1 MHAVSRS
8 LSMEVLCPIA
18 AYGGKRRA
26 RSPAISSEMTQ
37 LCLTI
42 IAAVATVLA
51 TAVFL
56 ESPLV
61 GVGIVL
67 IVAATLAS
75 VIERRG
81 ARGLHILWPKWPSVW
96 WHAPRPTKWYEP
108 AYYYP
113 VYVPDHCQH
122 NPRDGWMRHDRP
134 SRLPDQA

>member
-18 AYGGKRRA
+18 AYGGRRRA
-26 RSPAISSEMTQ
+26 RSLAISSEMTQ

-51 TAVFL
+51 TTVFM

-67 IVAATLAS
+67 IVAATWAS
-75 VIERRG
+75 VIE
-81 ARGLHILWPKWPSVW
+81 
-96 WHAPRPTKWYEP
+96 PTYWYRP